1 MLISFDSLLIYILI
15 AVVGLLTAE
24 LFRLNGRLRRTLL
37 GQNGS
42 SVEDSIAMLV
52 KGMENLDS
60 RATDVENYIIKME
73 ERLKRSIQHVQVVR
87 FNPFPDQ
94 GSNQSFAIC
103 FLDENGNGA
112 VISSLYSRDKVSVY
126 TKPIVKYASE
136 YELSAEEK
144 QAIDKAR

>member
-1 MLISFDSLLIYILI
+1 MPISFDSYLIYALI
-15 AVVGLLTAE
+15 AVVGLLVAE
-24 LFRLNGRLRRTLL
+24 IFRLNGRLRRTLL
-37 GQNGS
+37 GKNGS
-42 SVEDSIAMLV
+42 DMEDAIGNLV
-52 KGMENLDS
+52 KGMENLDT

-73 ERLKRSIQHVQVVR
+73 ERLKRSIQKVQVVR

-112 VISSLYSRDKVSVY
+112 IVSSLYSRDKMSVY
-126 TKPIVKYASE
+126 AKPIVKYASE
-136 YELSAEEK
+136 YELSDEEK

>member
-1 MLISFDSLLIYILI
+1 MSIPFNDLLIYILI
-15 AVVGLLTAE
+15 AFIGLQAAE

-37 GQNGS
+37 GKQGNNL
-42 SVEDSIAMLV
+42 EDSIATLV

-60 RATDVENYIIKME
+60 RATDVEDYIIKME
-73 ERLKRSIQHVQVVR
+73 ERLKRSIQHVEVVR

-103 FLDENGNGA
+103 FVDEYGNGA
-112 VISSLYSRDKVSVY
+112 VVSSLYSRDKVSVY
-126 TKPIVKYASE
+126 AKPLVKYQSE
-136 YELSAEEK
+136 YELTQEER